1 MSRTLDAALNNVHTL
16 VLQMAVACEAILD
29 KALRS
34 LEERDSGLAD
44 QVADDDLEID
54 QLDVEVDESI
64 LRAIALQSPV
74 AEDLRRVL
82 AAKAIA
88 TDLERVGDLAR
99 NIAKC
104 TKRLAS
110 RAPVPLPPSLESL
123 VIHAKQILRGALDA
137 FVERDADKARKLLR
151 DDDQVDEDQD
161 RVVREALREIREH
174 PDASEQEID
183 MIFVAKNLERV
194 ADHATN
200 VAESVILLVEGRN
213 VKHAEKLGRFEE
225 R

>member
-1 MSRTLDAALNNVHTL
+1 MSRTLDAALDNVHTL

-29 KALRS
+29 KAVRS
-34 LEERDSGLAD
+34 LEERDSGLAEE
-44 QVADDDLEID
+44 VAEDDLEID
-54 QLDVEVDESI
+54 QLDVGVDEAI
-64 LRAIALQSPV
+64 LRAIALQAPV

-110 RAPVPLPPSLESL
+110 RTPVPLPPSLESL
-123 VIHAKQILRGALDA
+123 VTHAKQILRGALDA
-137 FVERDADKARKLLR
+137 FVERDANKARKLLR

-183 MIFVAKNLERV
+183 MIFVAKHLERV

-213 VKHAEKLGRFEE
+213 VKHAEKLRRLEE
-225 R
+225 D

>member
-1 MSRTLDAALNNVHTL
+1 MSRTLDTALDNVHNL
-16 VLQMAVACEAILD
+16 VLQMSVACEAILD
-29 KALRS
+29 KALRA
-34 LEERDSGLAD
+34 LETRDSALAREIA
-44 QVADDDLEID
+44 VDDLEID
-54 QLDVEVDESI
+54 RLDVDVDEAI
-64 LRAIALQSPV
+64 LRALALQAPV

-82 AAKAIA
+82 AAKAIG

-104 TKRLAS
+104 TERLAERS
-110 RAPVPLPPSLESL
+110 PVPLPSSLESL
-123 VIHAKQILRGALDA
+123 VLHAKQMLRGALDA
-137 FVERDADKARKLLR
+137 YVERDTGKARKLLNE
-151 DDDQVDEDQD
+151 DDVVDADQD

-183 MIFVAKNLERV
+183 LIFIAKNLERV

-213 VKHAEKLGRFEE
+213 VKHADKIGAAG
-225 R
+225 

>member
-34 LEERDSGLAD
+34 LEARDIALAD

-54 QLDVEVDESI
+54 RLDVEVDEAI
-64 LRAIALQSPV
+64 LRAIALQGPV

-82 AAKAIA
+82 AAKAIG

-110 RAPVPLPPSLESL
+110 RSPVPLPPSLESL
-123 VIHAKQILRGALDA
+123 VLHAKQILRGALDA
-137 FVERDADKARKLLR
+137 FVERDADKARKLLY

-183 MIFVAKNLERV
+183 LIFVAKNLERV

-213 VKHAEKLGRFEE
+213 VKHADKLARLEE